1 MCGRFTLVDPDAIDL
16 ADLAARPANPT
27 LVSRYNIAPTQSVAV
42 VANTFPRAVTR
53 MRWGLVPSWAADLS
67 IGSRLV
73 NARSETVV
81 TKPAFR
87 ALVRTR
93 RCVVLA
99 DGFYEWRR
107 EGRHARGVLFRMRS
121 RRPFAFAGLWD
132 TWRGGDG
139 TAVESCTILTTTPN
153 ALVAPLHDRMPVI
166 LRRGHLDAWLSPLAL
181 AGDPDGAWFE
191 PWPEDELDAVEVGDA
206 VNRAGYDAPD
216 CIEPRPLSRLL

>member
-1 MCGRFTLVDPDAIDL
+1 MCGRFTLVDPDAVDL
-16 ADLAARPANPT
+16 ADLAARPADPP
-27 LVSRYNIAPTQSVAV
+27 LGPRYNIAPTQAVAV
-42 VANTFPRAVTR
+42 VANLEPRAVTR

-73 NARSETVV
+73 NARAETVAA
-81 TKPAFR
+81 KPAFR
-87 ALVRTR
+87 TLVRAR

-132 TWRGGDG
+132 SWHGGEG
-139 TAVESCTILTTTPN
+139 PAVRTCTILTTTPN
-153 ALVAPLHDRMPVI
+153 ALVGALHDRMPVI
-166 LRRGHLDAWLSPLAL
+166 LRRAHLDAWLSPLPL
-181 AGDPDGAWFE
+181 PGDPVDAWFE
-191 PWPEDELDAVEVGDA
+191 PWPEGDLEAIEVGDA